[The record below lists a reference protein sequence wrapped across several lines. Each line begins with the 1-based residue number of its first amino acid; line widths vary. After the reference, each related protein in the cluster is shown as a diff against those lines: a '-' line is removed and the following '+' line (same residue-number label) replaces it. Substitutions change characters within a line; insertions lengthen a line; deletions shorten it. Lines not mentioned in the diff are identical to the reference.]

1 MYKESK
7 ILEDN
12 LNTLSKILTSLVDW
26 NYMEYIY
33 IDNNAIFDTLNLKNL
48 TKNKI
53 IIKRDKQKQLHM
65 IDLYSENEKDTIIN
79 DTHPVDLIIM
89 GDSSNYEDTIN
100 DMIDRHTLI
109 TKVNTNIIYIQ
120 DTFNEKR
127 IIIIGDLVV
136 KLEGT
141 GVNTKV
147 MNNFVN
153 TYL

>member
-1 MYKESK
+1 MN
-7 ILEDN
+7 LEDN
-12 LNTLSKILTSLVDW
+12 LNRLSKILTSLVDW
-26 NYMEYIY
+26 HYMEYIY
-33 IDNNAIFDTLNLKNL
+33 IDNNTIFDNLDLKNL
-48 TKNKI
+48 TKNKV
-53 IIKRDKQKQLHM
+53 IIKTDKQKQLHM

-89 GDSSNYEDTIN
+89 GDSSNYEDTIT
-100 DMIDRHTLI
+100 DMIDKHTLI

-120 DTFNEKR
+120 DSLNEKR
-127 IIIIGDLVV
+127 LIIIGDLVI

-153 TYL
+153 T

>member
-1 MYKESK
+1 MYKENMN
-7 ILEDN
+7 LEDN
-12 LNTLSKILTSLVDW
+12 LNRLSKILTSLVDW
-26 NYMEYIY
+26 HYMEYIY
-33 IDNNAIFDTLNLKNL
+33 IDNNTIFDNLDLKNL
-48 TKNKI
+48 TKNKV
-53 IIKRDKQKQLHM
+53 IIKTDKQKQLHM

-89 GDSSNYEDTIN
+89 GDSSNYEDTIT
-100 DMIDRHTLI
+100 DMIDKHTLI

-120 DTFNEKR
+120 DSLNEKR
-127 IIIIGDLVV
+127 LIIIGDLVI

-153 TYL
+153 T